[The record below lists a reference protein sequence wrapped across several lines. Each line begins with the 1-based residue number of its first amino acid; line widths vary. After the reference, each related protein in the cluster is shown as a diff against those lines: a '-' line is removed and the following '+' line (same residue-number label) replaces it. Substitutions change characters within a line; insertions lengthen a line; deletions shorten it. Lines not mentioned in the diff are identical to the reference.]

1 MLRFWTARL
10 SRKFIRK
17 YSLPS
22 SLRNRIEAIS
32 TEYQKLNEDITQN
45 FDNGTAIKI
54 ARLQPIVDKFE
65 LYNSAE
71 AEVRELEELM
81 KDPQLRADATQ
92 ELEVARQSV
101 TQLSEQLKTALIP
114 PHPFADKACLLEIR
128 PGIGGSEATLFAADL
143 MRMYQSYCL
152 KKKWSCEVMSV
163 NETPNGGLTEVILNV
178 KEPGSYAQFQYDGG
192 VHRVQRVPETETKG
206 RVHTSTAAVV
216 VLPDLGDTVEES
228 IINPADLRIDVMR
241 ASGSGGQHVN
251 TTESAVRVV
260 HLPTNLVVTC
270 QDERSQ
276 HKNKAKAM
284 RVLQARLAE
293 LERIR
298 KQKQDR
304 DDRLSQVS
312 SADRSDKIRTYNYPQ
327 NRITDHRS
335 GLTSHHLDDVMA
347 GNDVRFEEIINSVD
361 QKVRTELVRSQID

>member
-1 MLRFWTARL
+1 MLRLCSARH
-10 SRKFIRK
+10 FFRK
-17 YSLPS
+17 YSLTTS
-22 SLRNRIEAIS
+22 IKARIEAIS
-32 TEYQKLNEDITQN
+32 AEYRKLNEDLTHN
-45 FDNGTAIKI
+45 YDNGAAIKV
-54 ARLQPIVDKFE
+54 ARLKPIVDKVE
-65 LYNSAE
+65 LYNTAE
-71 AEVRELEELM
+71 SEVKELEGLL
-81 KDPQLRADATQ
+81 KDPQLGADAAK
-92 ELEVARQSV
+92 ELEVTRQSV

-128 PGIGGSEATLFAADL
+128 PGIGGSEASLFAADL

-152 KKKWSCEVMSV
+152 KKKWTCEVMSTS
-163 NETPNGGLTEVILNV
+163 ETPNGGLTEAILNV
-178 KEPGSYAQFQYDGG
+178 KELGSYAQFQHEGG

-216 VLPDLGDTVEES
+216 VLPDLGDTVEETV
-228 IINPADLRIDVMR
+228 IKTDDLRIDVMR

-251 TTESAVRVV
+251 TTESAVRIV
-260 HLPTNLVVTC
+260 HLPTNLTVTC

-293 LERIR
+293 LEQTR
-298 KQKQDR
+298 KQKQHR
-304 DDRLSQVS
+304 DDRLSQVT

-335 GLTSHHLDDVMA
+335 GLTSHHLDEVME
-347 GNDVRFEEIINSVD
+347 GNDVRYEEIVSSVD
-361 QKVRTELVRSQID
+361 RKIRIELVKAQTE